1 MHICVH
7 AHIQSNSD
15 WFNWNNSLHI
25 YIISYYYYKLYYYLF
40 KKNVC
45 PPTTLMGWACAGAIP
60 RPAGDGVG
68 QDARLPAAPRHP
80 RPRPPLRDLPQ
91 PPRPRPRPH
100 KGAGPADWPGP
111 PRLIP
116 LHSGLS
122 PSFVALKKR
131 TVTLF
136 FTDVICPIYFFGSFL
151 VNRSCCCKW
160 FSVRSFRPPE
170 EQILHWS
177 GLRLSMPKESPQVFI
192 NLVMFTGNEM
202 FLSRSCIGVSDVIW
216 FWNFI

>member
-1 MHICVH
+1 MHIYNQIQIDLIEIIH
-7 AHIQSNSD
+7 YIFILFHIITTN
-15 WFNWNNSLHI
+15 
-25 YIISYYYYKLYYYLF
+25 YIITFFKRMSVPPPPWWVEHVQVQSPALRGTGSGKTLAYLLPLVIHVLAHPCETSRNPLGLVLAPTRELALQIDQVPLGWF
-40 KKNVC
+40 RCIPACPRLLSLWKKN
-45 PPTTLMGWACAGAIP
+45 
-60 RPAGDGVG
+60 GD
-68 QDARLPAAPRHP
+68 
-80 RPRPPLRDLPQ
+80 
-91 PPRPRPRPH
+91 
-100 KGAGPADWPGP
+100 
-111 PRLIP
+111 
-116 LHSGLS
+116 
-122 PSFVALKKR
+122 PS
-131 TVTLF
+131 
-136 FTDVICPIYFFGSFL
+136 FTDVMYPIFFGSFL